1 MGYALKVCVVLVLL
15 VAAFDVNNTFLIG
28 KRGKNA

>member
-15 VAAFDVNNTFLIG
+15 VAAFDVNSASPFE